1 MSNKNIIAII
11 GLGYVGLPLAIE
23 FGKKYSVI
31 GFDISEKRISDLIS
45 GIDNTKEADMKVLQN
60 LIKIKKKSD
69 KGLVLSSKIQDLS
82 SCNIF
87 IVTVPTPIND
97 FKLPDLTPLLNASAT
112 IGKILKKG
120 DIVIYESTVYPGC
133 TEQDC
138 VPVLEKISGLKFNID
153 FFCGYSPERIN
164 PGDKVNTLTKIKKV
178 TSGSNTKTAN
188 KVDLLYR
195 SIITAGT
202 YKATSIIVAE
212 ASKAIENAQRDINIS
227 FMNEL
232 SLIFDKMGIDTND
245 VIDAASTKW
254 NFLKYRP
261 GLVGG
266 HCIGVDPYYLAYKSE
281 SLGYSP
287 QVILSGRR
295 VNDNMGVFVANKVIK
310 LMIRNKINIEGAEI
324 LILGFSFKENC
335 PDYRNTK
342 VIDIYKELINFKAN
356 INIYDPHVNA
366 ILVKEDYDISLIDT
380 IDRKYDAIIL
390 AVAHDE
396 FINVN
401 FKKIKKKSNSVVYD
415 IKNFLDRKI
424 VNGRL

>member
-1 MSNKNIIAII
+1 
-11 GLGYVGLPLAIE
+11 
-23 FGKKYSVI
+23 
-31 GFDISEKRISDLIS
+31 
-45 GIDNTKEADMKVLQN
+45 
-60 LIKIKKKSD
+60 
-69 KGLVLSSKIQDLS
+69 
-82 SCNIF
+82 
-87 IVTVPTPIND
+87 
-97 FKLPDLTPLLNASAT
+97 
-112 IGKILKKG
+112 
-120 DIVIYESTVYPGC
+120 
-133 TEQDC
+133 
-138 VPVLEKISGLKFNID
+138 
-153 FFCGYSPERIN
+153 
-164 PGDKVNTLTKIKKV
+164 
-178 TSGSNTKTAN
+178 
-188 KVDLLYR
+188 
-195 SIITAGT
+195 
-202 YKATSIIVAE
+202 
-212 ASKAIENAQRDINIS
+212 
-227 FMNEL
+227 
-232 SLIFDKMGIDTND
+232 
-245 VIDAASTKW
+245 
-254 NFLKYRP
+254 
-261 GLVGG
+261 
-266 HCIGVDPYYLAYKSE
+266 
-281 SLGYSP
+281 
-287 QVILSGRR
+287 VILSGRR

>member
-1 MSNKNIIAII
+1 
-11 GLGYVGLPLAIE
+11 
-23 FGKKYSVI
+23 
-31 GFDISEKRISDLIS
+31 
-45 GIDNTKEADMKVLQN
+45 
-60 LIKIKKKSD
+60 
-69 KGLVLSSKIQDLS
+69 
-82 SCNIF
+82 
-87 IVTVPTPIND
+87 
-97 FKLPDLTPLLNASAT
+97 
-112 IGKILKKG
+112 
-120 DIVIYESTVYPGC
+120 
-133 TEQDC
+133 
-138 VPVLEKISGLKFNID
+138 
-153 FFCGYSPERIN
+153 
-164 PGDKVNTLTKIKKV
+164 
-178 TSGSNTKTAN
+178 
-188 KVDLLYR
+188 
-195 SIITAGT
+195 
-202 YKATSIIVAE
+202 
-212 ASKAIENAQRDINIS
+212 
-227 FMNEL
+227 MNEL